1 MFKKIAQHYHYQSS
15 IISVGIRL
23 CYANFSLQPQ
33 KFVLWEIVVAEG
45 WLYPTPSY
53 KYTINWSSEWT
64 THVKYEL
71 GKWLQNGVLIVTENT
86 PHMNFGPH
94 WTKITKYL
102 PDGRKHLGHH
112 PMVSQNPNLWQHWT
126 IYIFLFEILLKNNN
140 RVKNEYL
147 FKYKLTTN

>member
-1 MFKKIAQHYHYQSS
+1 MNLRKFGLLVIPIYEAYPSYKFGLLV
-15 IISVGIRL
+15 ISNYRA
-23 CYANFSLQPQ
+23 Y
-33 KFVLWEIVVAEG
+33 
-45 WLYPTPSY
+45 PSY

-94 WTKITKYL
+94 VDPILHKKFKIYWTKITKYL

-140 RVKNEYL
+140 SRVKNEYL

>member
-1 MFKKIAQHYHYQSS
+1 MNLRKFGLLDIS
-15 IISVGIRL
+15 IYGAYPSYKFGLLVISNYRA
-23 CYANFSLQPQ
+23 Y
-33 KFVLWEIVVAEG
+33 
-45 WLYPTPSY
+45 PSY

>member
-1 MFKKIAQHYHYQSS
+1 MNLRKFGLLDIS
-15 IISVGIRL
+15 IYGAYPSYKFGLLVISNYRA
-23 CYANFSLQPQ
+23 Y
-33 KFVLWEIVVAEG
+33 
-45 WLYPTPSY
+45 PSY

-126 IYIFLFEILLKNNN
+126 IYIFLFEILLKNDN

>member
-1 MFKKIAQHYHYQSS
+1 MNLRKFGLLVIS
-15 IISVGIRL
+15 IYGAYPSYKFGLLVISNYRA
-23 CYANFSLQPQ
+23 Y
-33 KFVLWEIVVAEG
+33 
-45 WLYPTPSY
+45 PSY